1 MKITMKI
8 LFLFLSVGC
17 YSQHLLINNS
27 LTYSKVSGDY
37 EILNETIHNYYFGME
52 MTFLEKEDK
61 VYYLSGEIGVLRKG
75 GKKRNF
81 YLNNV
86 RMDLEEKFDY
96 FILNPSFRMKIPFP
110 SSHIYFGAGPRMDVL
125 ISKKEF
131 ESLVYQDLE
140 AESLIFGA
148 SFEVGAIY
156 DIKDFRLGFQG
167 QYNLDLTK
175 LTNSDLNLKGNT
187 ITFGLLLGYR
197 FF

>member
-1 MKITMKI
+1 
-8 LFLFLSVGC
+8 
-17 YSQHLLINNS
+17 
-27 LTYSKVSGDY
+27 
-37 EILNETIHNYYFGME
+37 
-52 MTFLEKEDK
+52 
-61 VYYLSGEIGVLRKG
+61 
-75 GKKRNF
+75 
-81 YLNNV
+81 
-86 RMDLEEKFDY
+86 MDLEEKFDY

-110 SSHIYFGAGPRMDVL
+110 SSHIYFGGGPRMDVL

-131 ESLVYQDLE
+131 ESLVFQDLE

-167 QYNLDLTK
+167 QYNLDFSK
-175 LTNSDLNLKGNT
+175 LTNSDLDLKGNT